1 MQSNRKDHDE
11 PGWQKIVL
19 GVSGGIAA
27 YKTPELVRRL
37 RERGAD
43 VRVAMTE
50 AAKAFI
56 TPLSLQA
63 VSGYPVSDSLLDPA
77 AEAAMGHIELGKWAD
92 LVILAPATADLIAR
106 VAAGMANDLVST
118 ICLATPAPIAVLPAM
133 NQQMYRAAA
142 TQHNLDVLA
151 SRGMLI
157 WGPDSGSQACG
168 DVGPGRM
175 LDPLTIVDM
184 AAAHFSPVNDLQH
197 LNIMIT
203 AGPTREPL
211 DPVRYI
217 SNHSSG
223 KMGFAIA
230 AAAARRGAN
239 VTLVSGPVALPTP
252 PFVQRIDVMTA
263 LEMEAAVQAAVQKQH
278 IFIGC
283 AAVADYRAAAVA
295 SEKIKKQATQGDEL
309 TVKMVKNPDI
319 VAGVAALKDKRPYVV
334 GFAAETNNVE
344 EYARQKRIRKN
355 LDLICANDVSLSTQ
369 GFNSDSNALHLFWQD
384 GDKALPLERKALLG
398 QLLLDEI
405 VTRYDEKIDV
415 KILDPRVG
423 QQFPL
428 PTYATSGS
436 AGLDLRACLDDAV
449 ELAPGA
455 TTLVPT
461 GLAIH
466 IADPSLAAV
475 MLPRSGLGHKHGIVL
490 GNLVGLIDSDY
501 QGQLMVSIWNRGQDS
516 FTIEPGERIAQMVFV
531 PVVQAEF
538 NLVEEFEATDRG
550 EGGFG
555 HSGRK

>member
-1 MQSNRKDHDE
+1 MMSLAGK
-11 PGWQKIVL
+11 KIVL

-37 RERGAD
+37 RDRGAE

-50 AAKAFI
+50 GAKAFI

-106 VAAGMANDLVST
+106 VTAGMANDLVST
-118 ICLATPAPIAVLPAM
+118 ICLATPSPIAVVPAM

-142 TQHNLDVLA
+142 TQHNLSVLA
-151 SRGMLI
+151 ARGVLL

-175 LDPLTIVDM
+175 LDPLAIVDL
-184 AAAHFSPVNDLQH
+184 AAAHFSPVKTLQH

-203 AGPTREPL
+203 AGPTQELL

-217 SNHSSG
+217 TNKSSG

-230 AAAARRGAN
+230 DAAARLGAN
-239 VTLVSGPVALPTP
+239 VTLVSGPVSLPTP
-252 PFVQRIDVMTA
+252 AEVKRVDVVTA
-263 LEMEAAVQAAVQKQH
+263 LEMEAAVQAQVQSQQ

-295 SEKIKKQATQGDEL
+295 DEKIKKQGDEI
-309 TVKMVKNPDI
+309 TIKMVKNPDI
-319 VAGVAALKDKRPYVV
+319 VAGVAALSTNRPYVV

-355 LDLICANDVSLSTQ
+355 LDLICANDVSDANQ
-369 GFNSDSNALHLFWQD
+369 GFNSDNNALHLFWQD
-384 GDKALPLERKALLG
+384 GDKVLPLERKALLG

-405 VTRYDEKIDV
+405 VTRYDEK
-415 KILDPRVG
+415 
-423 QQFPL
+423 
-428 PTYATSGS
+428 
-436 AGLDLRACLDDAV
+436 
-449 ELAPGA
+449 
-455 TTLVPT
+455 
-461 GLAIH
+461 
-466 IADPSLAAV
+466 
-475 MLPRSGLGHKHGIVL
+475 
-490 GNLVGLIDSDY
+490 
-501 QGQLMVSIWNRGQDS
+501 NR
-516 FTIEPGERIAQMVFV
+516 R
-531 PVVQAEF
+531 
-538 NLVEEFEATDRG
+538 
-550 EGGFG
+550 
-555 HSGRK
+555 

>member
-1 MQSNRKDHDE
+1 
-11 PGWQKIVL
+11 
-19 GVSGGIAA
+19 
-27 YKTPELVRRL
+27 
-37 RERGAD
+37 
-43 VRVAMTE
+43 
-50 AAKAFI
+50 
-56 TPLSLQA
+56 
-63 VSGYPVSDSLLDPA
+63 
-77 AEAAMGHIELGKWAD
+77 
-92 LVILAPATADLIAR
+92 
-106 VAAGMANDLVST
+106 
-118 ICLATPAPIAVLPAM
+118 
-133 NQQMYRAAA
+133 
-142 TQHNLDVLA
+142 
-151 SRGMLI
+151 
-157 WGPDSGSQACG
+157 
-168 DVGPGRM
+168 M
-175 LDPLTIVDM
+175 LDPLAIVDK
-184 AAAHFSPVNDLQH
+184 AAAHFAAVNDLRH

-217 SNHSSG
+217 SNYSSG

-239 VTLVSGPVALPTP
+239 VTLVSGPVSLPMP
-252 PFVQRIDVMTA
+252 PFVKRVDVITA
-263 LEMEAAVQAAVQKQH
+263 LDMEAAVQAAVQQQH
-278 IFIGC
+278 IFISC
-283 AAVADYRAAAVA
+283 AAVADYRAETIA
-295 SEKIKKQATQGDEL
+295 SEKIKKQAAQSDEL
-309 TVKMVKNPDI
+309 IIKMVKNPDI
-319 VAGVAALKDKRPYVV
+319 VAGVAALSDNRPYVV

-344 EYARQKRIRKN
+344 EYARQKRTRKN
-355 LDLICANDVSLSTQ
+355 LDLICANDVSLSNQ
-369 GFNSDSNALHLFWQD
+369 GFNSDKNALHLFWQD
-384 GDKALPLERKALLG
+384 GDKVLPLERKELLG

-538 NLVEEFEATDRG
+538 NLVEAFDATERG

>member
-1 MQSNRKDHDE
+1 MMSLAGK
-11 PGWQKIVL
+11 KIVL

-27 YKTPELVRRL
+27 YKAPELVRRL

-184 AAAHFSPVNDLQH
+184 TAAHFSPVNDLQH